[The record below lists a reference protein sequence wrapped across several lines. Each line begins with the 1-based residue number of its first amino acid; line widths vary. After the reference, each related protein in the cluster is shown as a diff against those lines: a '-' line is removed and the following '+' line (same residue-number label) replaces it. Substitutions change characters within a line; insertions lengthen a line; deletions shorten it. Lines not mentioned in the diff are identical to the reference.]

1 MQSLQPHVPRFCLLC
16 VFELLFPPID
26 IQHTQCP
33 CRFVILETKALWSQ
47 ASSHMYIYYIY
58 IILRS
63 TSQVRQQDTG
73 HIRSVPMHA
82 ASGLFSWS
90 MAFLSRQFAP
100 TIMDLR
106 PLHIVCTSYISIF
119 PFWASVAGGEGRP
132 RSEAPCSTYGY
143 QFAPWATDGSASA
156 ASEIEVGSI
165 YPTTQELRAA
175 AAKQAETCVAR
186 MTWCLSLIHV

>member
-1 MQSLQPHVPRFCLLC
+1 MTDVTKNGRLFAVTPTTCSTLLLALC
-16 VFELLFPPID
+16 AFKLLFPPID

-100 TIMDLR
+100 TIMDLC
-106 PLHIVCTSYISIF
+106 PLHIICLLYTSPS
-119 PFWASVAGGEGRP
+119 P
-132 RSEAPCSTYGY
+132 R
-143 QFAPWATDGSASA
+143 DGLLSRMPSSA
-156 ASEIEVGSI
+156 
-165 YPTTQELRAA
+165 
-175 AAKQAETCVAR
+175 
-186 MTWCLSLIHV
+186 